1 MWKGV
6 YTMTNVNADMRQEVR
21 EARAAGIRALNSLRR
36 AEKHLDSA
44 RAWGF
49 FDMLGGGFIP
59 SLVKHSKLDDARG
72 EIEQARCDLEAFR
85 QELQDVD
92 LPDATVDSL
101 LTFADF
107 FFDGFLADFLVQRRI
122 NEARSQLD
130 RACRQVEDV
139 LRQLPADNIG

>member
-1 MWKGV
+1 M
-6 YTMTNVNADMRQEVR
+6 MNVDMAREVR

-36 AEKHLDSA
+36 AEKALDSA
-44 RAWGF
+44 RGWGIM
-49 FDMLGGGFIP
+49 DMLGGGLIS
-59 SLVKHSKLDDARG
+59 SLIKHSKVDDAQHYV
-72 EIEQARCDLEAFR
+72 EQAQYDLEDFCR
-85 QELQDVD
+85 ELKDVN
-92 LPDATVDSL
+92 LPDVRIDGF

-107 FFDGFLADFLVQRRI
+107 FFDGFLADFLVQQRI

>member
-1 MWKGV
+1 M
-6 YTMTNVNADMRQEVR
+6 MNADMAREVR

-36 AEKHLDSA
+36 AQKALDTA
-44 RAWGF
+44 RGWGIM
-49 FDMLGGGFIP
+49 DMLGGGLIS
-59 SLVKHSKLDDARG
+59 SLIKHSKVDDARYYV
-72 EIEQARCDLEAFR
+72 EQAQYDLEDFCR
-85 QELQDVD
+85 ELKDVD
-92 LPDATVDSL
+92 LPDVRIDGF

-139 LRQLPADNIG
+139 LRQLPADPVG